1 MIAIQRGQIHPTAII
16 GENVKIGKSV
26 TIGAHCVVYDNV
38 VLEDNVVIGP
48 NSSIGEPLAEYYYD
62 QSYKN
67 PELVIGKDSLL
78 RSNAVIYAGSI
89 ISHHFQ
95 CGHRVTIRENTKIGN
110 NCRIGTLSDIQGHSQ
125 FGEYVQLHSNV
136 HIGQKSVIGN
146 FVWLFPYVVLT
157 NDPHPPSNFLFGVAI
172 EDFAIVAT
180 MSVIMP
186 GVKIGQ
192 DALVGAHT
200 LVRKDIPAEM
210 VVVGNPGKEITN
222 VRSIKS
228 KETGEE
234 VYPWRYHFDR
244 GMPWQGIGYDNW
256 KNKQAT

>member
-1 MIAIQRGQIHPTAII
+1 MVGIQHGKIHPTAMIA
-16 GENVKIGKSV
+16 ENVEIGRNV
-26 TIGAHCVVYDNV
+26 TIGAHCIVYDHV
-38 VLEDNVVIGP
+38 VLEDNVIVGP
-48 NSSIGEPLAEYYYD
+48 NSSIGEPLADYYLGQDYT
-62 QSYKN
+62 N
-67 PELVIGKDSLL
+67 PQLTIGRNSLI
-78 RSNAVIYAGSI
+78 RSNAIIYAGSI
-89 ISHHFQ
+89 IGQHFE
-95 CGHRVTIRENTKIGN
+95 CGHRVTIRENTKIGD
-110 NCRIGTLSDIQGHSQ
+110 NCRIGTLCDIQGHCQ

-146 FVWLFPYVVLT
+146 FVWIFPYVVLT
-157 NDPHPPSNFLFGVAI
+157 NDPHPPSNYLHGVVI

-186 GVKIGQ
+186 GVTIGK

-200 LVRKDIPAEM
+200 LVRKDVPPEM

-222 VRSIKS
+222 IRSIKS

-244 GMPWQGIGYDNW
+244 GMPWQGMGYDTW